1 MSEKLMLIDQ
11 FYDRETRVAL
21 VKGGLLEDFDE
32 ELIQNKLKK
41 GNIYLGRVMR
51 IEPSL
56 QAAFIDYGEIKHGF
70 LSFSELH
77 PNEYTGTKAFAVKQ
91 GKEKPE
97 GNAVPEPDGSEST
110 GTGLPKAVSESV
122 AKHEPRIQDVLKRNQ
137 LLIVQVVKDGRS
149 TKGAAL
155 TTYISLPG
163 KYSVLMPNTPR
174 GGGGVSKKITASKDR
189 EAMKEIV
196 SSLELPESMSIIV
209 RTAGLGST
217 KREIK
222 RDCDY
227 LLRLWSDLSQNLPTV
242 PSLLY
247 EEQDLVIRALRD
259 LYASDVSK
267 ILIQGEAAFKKAQTF
282 MKMFMPTHK
291 KKVEHYED
299 AHLTLFEKF
308 GLQEQ
313 IQAIYSNKVTLP
325 SGGSLIITP
334 TEAVVSIDVNSGRST
349 QERHIEDTAFKTNL
363 EAAPVIARQL
373 RLRDLA
379 GLIVIDFI
387 DMSASR
393 RLEVEKALKDALKAD
408 RARIQVGKISEF
420 GLLEMSR
427 QRLRQSLLESHT
439 TLCASCHGSGRT
451 LALPMLAMVHLKAL
465 EEKAIMAK
473 SLVAYGPL
481 EIVLYLLNEERSM
494 LNLLEKKQETSITLK
509 IDTSLALSEFRIEVL
524 LQKALIPALA
534 PPLPIAIKKNPTVLP
549 VKHAAIPLEKG
560 IERISEASGIPTKK
574 SRRNRPRGD
583 RIKKEEVT
591 AILESN
597 LMQEAL
603 QPLVTPMHV
612 EVKELDSET
621 LPKKSKRRRSKKPI
635 EMVSMALLIEKPN
648 VSQDAKEEPPA
659 PKTEMKELA
668 SEMLPKKSKR
678 RRSKKPVDMASI
690 AAPIE
695 KPNTSQGAKDEHQAL
710 KAFSESPKEIII
722 DVSHEVFLLTPPPA
736 RRRWRKFPKGNA

>member
-1 MSEKLMLIDQ
+1 
-11 FYDRETRVAL
+11 
-21 VKGGLLEDFDE
+21 
-32 ELIQNKLKK
+32 
-41 GNIYLGRVMR
+41 
-51 IEPSL
+51 
-56 QAAFIDYGEIKHGF
+56 
-70 LSFSELH
+70 
-77 PNEYTGTKAFAVKQ
+77 
-91 GKEKPE
+91 
-97 GNAVPEPDGSEST
+97 
-110 GTGLPKAVSESV
+110 
-122 AKHEPRIQDVLKRNQ
+122 
-137 LLIVQVVKDGRS
+137 
-149 TKGAAL
+149 
-155 TTYISLPG
+155 
-163 KYSVLMPNTPR
+163 
-174 GGGGVSKKITASKDR
+174 
-189 EAMKEIV
+189 
-196 SSLELPESMSIIV
+196 
-209 RTAGLGST
+209 
-217 KREIK
+217 
-222 RDCDY
+222 
-227 LLRLWSDLSQNLPTV
+227 
-242 PSLLY
+242 
-247 EEQDLVIRALRD
+247 
-259 LYASDVSK
+259 
-267 ILIQGEAAFKKAQTF
+267 
-282 MKMFMPTHK
+282 
-291 KKVEHYED
+291 
-299 AHLTLFEKF
+299 
-308 GLQEQ
+308 
-313 IQAIYSNKVTLP
+313 
-325 SGGSLIITP
+325 
-334 TEAVVSIDVNSGRST
+334 
-349 QERHIEDTAFKTNL
+349 
-363 EAAPVIARQL
+363 
-373 RLRDLA
+373 
-379 GLIVIDFI
+379 
-387 DMSASR
+387 
-393 RLEVEKALKDALKAD
+393 
-408 RARIQVGKISEF
+408 
-420 GLLEMSR
+420 
-427 QRLRQSLLESHT
+427 
-439 TLCASCHGSGRT
+439 
-451 LALPMLAMVHLKAL
+451 
-465 EEKAIMAK
+465 
-473 SLVAYGPL
+473 VAYGPL

-678 RRSKKPVDMASI
+678 RRSKKPVEMVSVAEPIEKSNVSQSEKEVPSAPKIEMKELTSEALPKKSKRRRSKKPVDMASI